1 MEMLR
6 VKIALI
12 TDTHWGIRNDN
23 SAFMDNSKKF
33 LDDVFFPRLSSMGV
47 NHIIHLGDIVDRRKY
62 INFLTAKR
70 LRDDFLDPLETMG
83 ISIDIIAGNHDVYY
97 KNTNEVNALEELI
110 NGKYKN
116 VRIFTEASTV
126 AQKDDTPILYVPW
139 INNQNRA
146 DTLKEIQD
154 SKSQI
159 VLGHLELEG
168 FQMYR
173 GSAVSH
179 GDSPDLFGRFDLV
192 CSGHYHHKS
201 TIGNIHYLGSHCQ
214 FTWSDYDD
222 PRGFHIL
229 DTETKELTFI
239 ENLYRMFNKVWY
251 NDSDKTIS
259 DVLDHDFDQYKNQIV
274 KVIVT
279 NKSNPYWFDMF
290 IEKLE
295 NVGTLEM
302 QIVEDNLNLYLESD
316 DDIINEAESTLDIF
330 NKYIDQYDG
339 NTINKKKLQT
349 TITDLYNEALT
360 VE

>member
-1 MEMLR
+1 M
-6 VKIALI
+6 KIALI

-23 SAFMDNSKKF
+23 ISFMDNSKKF
-33 LDDVFFPRLSSMGV
+33 LDDVFFPRLSTMGIDHV
-47 NHIIHLGDIVDRRKY
+47 IHLGDIVDRRKY

-70 LRDDFLDPLETMG
+70 LRDDFLAPLEAMG
-83 ISIDIIAGNHDVYY
+83 ITLDIIAGNHDVYY
-97 KNTNEVNALEELI
+97 KNTNEVNALQELI

-116 VRIFTEASTV
+116 IQIFSEVSTV
-126 AQKDDTPILYVPW
+126 LQKDGTRILYVPW
-139 INNQNRA
+139 INSENRNE
-146 DTLKEIQD
+146 TLQEIQN

-173 GSAVSH
+173 GSVVSH

-201 TIGNIHYLGSHCQ
+201 NSGNIYYLGSHCQ
-214 FTWSDYDD
+214 FTWSDYGDD
-222 PRGFHIL
+222 RGFHIL

-239 ENLYRMFNKVWY
+239 ENPYRIFNKVWY
-251 NDSDKTIS
+251 NDSNKIITDI
-259 DVLDHDFDQYKNQIV
+259 LEHDFDQYKNQIV

-290 IEKLE
+290 VERIEKS
-295 NVGTLEM
+295 NPLEM

-316 DDIINEAESTLDIF
+316 DDIVNEAESTLDIF
-330 NKYIDQYDG
+330 NKYIDQFEG
-339 NTINKKKLQT
+339 NNLNKKKLQE
-349 TITDLYNEALT
+349 TITELYNEALT